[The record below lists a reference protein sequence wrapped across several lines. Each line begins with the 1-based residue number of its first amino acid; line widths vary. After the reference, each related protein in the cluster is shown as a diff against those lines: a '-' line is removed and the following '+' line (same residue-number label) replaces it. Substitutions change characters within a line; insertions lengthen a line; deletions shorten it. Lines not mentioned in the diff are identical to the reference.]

1 VRNKIRKVAVTEFAY
16 VEPRSPRGTVRLSD
30 VEKIADNLKRGSLA
44 VLPTETGYM
53 LAALATSTDAL
64 ERAFTVKGRN
74 PADVM
79 HVGCASL
86 AMAETAGI
94 LSAPAIRLLGEFTPG
109 PLSVIVNK
117 TDLLPDRL
125 VTLKG
130 TVGIRVPDHAATLQV
145 INAVG
150 CPVTATSLN
159 PSGSKPIPVDRD
171 SLESLNWPE
180 NELIYVLRDDR
191 SIAYDRPSTLV
202 RVSGDEAEILRA
214 GPIPEAEILRA
225 SVA

>member
-1 VRNKIRKVAVTEFAY
+1 VPEFAF
-16 VEPRSPRGTVRLSD
+16 VEPVSPRGTVRLSD
-30 VEKIADNLKRGSLA
+30 VEKIADSLKRGSLA

-53 LAALATSTDAL
+53 LAALATSTAAL

-74 PADVM
+74 PSDVM

-86 AMAETAGI
+86 AMAGTAGI
-94 LSAPAIRLLGEFTPG
+94 LSPRAVRLLGDFTPG
-109 PLSVIVNK
+109 PLTVIVNK
-117 TDLLPDRL
+117 TDLLPDHL

-150 CPVTATSLN
+150 SPVTATSLN

-171 SLESLNWPE
+171 SLQSLNWPE

-191 SIAYDRPSTLV
+191 SIVYDRPSTLV
-202 RVSGDEAEILRA
+202 RVTGDEAEILRA

-225 SVA
+225 SAA

>member
-1 VRNKIRKVAVTEFAY
+1 VTEFAY
-16 VEPRSPRGTVRLSD
+16 VEPKSSRGTVRLSD
-30 VEKIADNLKRGSLA
+30 VERIADNLKRGSLA
-44 VLPTETGYM
+44 ILPTETGYM
-53 LAALATSTDAL
+53 LAALATSTAAL

-74 PADVM
+74 PSDVM

-86 AMAETAGI
+86 AMAGTAGV
-94 LSAPAIRLLGEFTPG
+94 LNPRAIRLLGDFTPG

-125 VTLKG
+125 VTLNG

-150 CPVTATSLN
+150 SPVTATSLN
-159 PSGSKPIPVDRD
+159 PSGSKPISVDRD
-171 SLESLNWPE
+171 SLQSLNWPV

-191 SIAYDRPSTLV
+191 SIAYDCASTLV
-202 RVSGDEAEILRA
+202 RVSGDEAEILRV
-214 GPIPEAEILRA
+214 GPIPETEILRVSEA
-225 SVA
+225 TS